1 MNNLIKRIVTS
12 FLLLFIL
19 SISLFF
25 NKYLFIV
32 FLIVSSYISFNEFNN
47 LIKKNFKKKKQIVL
61 NIQILCILFFI
72 LFIYTS
78 YEIYTQSPTFLIW
91 IILICIF
98 SDTGGFIIGKL
109 IGGKKLT
116 KISPN
121 KTIAGSVGSFIF
133 SLFPL
138 IFITYMKEFRLH
150 DDIDLI
156 NLVLISLLLSLICQL
171 GDLFVS
177 YFKRKA
183 KVKDTGNILPG
194 HGGLL
199 DRSDGLIF
207 VLPSAFII
215 HKIFI

>member
-1 MNNLIKRIVTS
+1 MDNLIKRIVTS

-121 KTIAGSVGSFIF
+121 KTIAGSIGSFIY

-138 IFITYMKEFRLH
+138 IFMTYIKDFRLH
-150 DDIDLI
+150 DDIDLMI
-156 NLVLISLLLSLICQL
+156 VEVQTGSYL
-171 GDLFVS
+171 GED
-177 YFKRKA
+177 
-183 KVKDTGNILPG
+183 D
-194 HGGLL
+194 
-199 DRSDGLIF
+199 
-207 VLPSAFII
+207 II
-215 HKIFI
+215 RYEDNYSRQTF

>member
-1 MNNLIKRIVTS
+1 MNNLIKRITTS
-12 FLLLFIL
+12 VLLLFIL
-19 SISLFF
+19 STSLFL
-25 NKYLFIV
+25 NKYLFIIL
-32 FLIVSSYISFNEFNN
+32 LIVSSCISFNEFNN
-47 LIKKNFKKKKQIVL
+47 LIKKNFKKKIQVVL
-61 NIQILCILFFI
+61 NIQILSILFFI
-72 LFIYTS
+72 LFIYAS

-121 KTIAGSVGSFIF
+121 KTIAGSIGSFIF

-138 IFITYMKEFRLH
+138 IFFTYIKEFRFH

-156 NLVLISLLLSLICQL
+156 NLFLISLLLSLICQL

-199 DRSDGLIF
+199 DRIDGLIF
-207 VLPSAFII
+207 VLPSAFIV
-215 HKIFI
+215 HKIFF

>member
-1 MNNLIKRIVTS
+1 MNNLIKRITTS
-12 FLLLFIL
+12 VLLLFIL
-19 SISLFF
+19 STSLFL
-25 NKYLFIV
+25 NKYLFIIL
-32 FLIVSSYISFNEFNN
+32 LIVSSSISFNEFNN
-47 LIKKNFKKKKQIVL
+47 LIKKNFKKKIQVVL
-61 NIQILCILFFI
+61 NIQILSILFFI

-121 KTIAGSVGSFIF
+121 KTIAGSIGSFIF

-138 IFITYMKEFRLH
+138 IFFTYIKEFRFH

-156 NLVLISLLLSLICQL
+156 NLFLISLLLSLICQL

-199 DRSDGLIF
+199 DRIDGLIF
-207 VLPSAFII
+207 VLPSAFIV
-215 HKIFI
+215 HKIFF

>member
-78 YEIYTQSPTFLIW
+78 YEIYTHSPTFLIW

-121 KTIAGSVGSFIF
+121 KTIAGSIGSFIF
-133 SLFPL
+133 SLLPL
-138 IFITYMKEFRLH
+138 IFITYIKEFRLH

-199 DRSDGLIF
+199 DRIDGLIF
-207 VLPSAFII
+207 VLPTAFIVD
-215 HKIFI
+215 KIFF